1 MQNHLAFSLARDL
14 RGHRTK
20 CSSEAGGPRGACLM
34 ASLLHTLTGH
44 YYVSRPYTS
53 LNVNGTGS
61 CIEQLTFTDEYAKR
75 YDIWRGGSE
84 ESIFFTLVT
93 SILLKHQ
100 PPAPSI
106 SDVLCNFTF
115 PGILSTALSSELL
128 SNSEEW
134 RHQKSQMLNDR
145 FLVHHPSDDNS
156 TSTHL
161 RKGWECHEP
170 HRDTTGEKNTL
181 DFTQDLNFQVWHSL
195 IGSASWPTVAQT
207 NN

>member
-134 RHQKSQMLNDR
+134 RHQNPKCLMTDFLYITHQMTTA
-145 FLVHHPSDDNS
+145 HPLTWGKAESAMS
-156 TSTHL
+156 LTETQWGKKTLQIS
-161 RKGWECHEP
+161 
-170 HRDTTGEKNTL
+170 HR
-181 DFTQDLNFQVWHSL
+181 
-195 IGSASWPTVAQT
+195 I
-207 NN
+207 